1 MGCHNNP
8 LVVAFTD
15 WECTRITSAS
25 FYFGVRETVV
35 NHQLQDSLLGLALR
49 HAALEQQ
56 IAVGHIRG
64 ARSQ

>member
-1 MGCHNNP
+1 
-8 LVVAFTD
+8 
-15 WECTRITSAS
+15 
-25 FYFGVRETVV
+25 V